1 MNRLLMLT
9 ASAYRSKVVQI
20 TEQTFQLLFPV
31 ILLGSS
37 AEVLQFVFLTASGYV
52 ATIFNVPQWLPF
64 DRELSV
70 LMGTVYHCTLGM
82 VGLYGAYGTSYFTV
96 KVYRRQSSPSAGLIG
111 LLAFLMIAF
120 QPRNGGRVAFNPPLM
135 AEGLLVG
142 MLVGYVCGRI
152 LIAFKNQQTNWGQ
165 MMWRLAL
172 IFALA
177 ISVNLLMSYLRRT
190 GALSVLVISGP
201 QPTSGHPLTFVLM
214 MGALTELLSWIGI
227 GGPFTASPTFT
238 DPASIANLNH
248 ALKAGSPWNAPHLY
262 TDTTLFHSFA
272 NFGGNGVMLALII
285 AILIFSKQ
293 AGSRTVS
300 KWSIFPA
307 VFNSHYAMMVGIP
320 VLFNPI
326 FLLPFVLVPV
336 VNMTIAAMFLALH
349 WLPAAVY
356 PVPAGTPGPLIA
368 FLGTNGN
375 WASLLLGIF
384 LIAIDVLMYVPFIKL
399 AERVQKSAGEL
410 K

>member
-1 MNRLLMLT
+1 MLT
-9 ASAYRSKVVQI
+9 ASAYRSKAVQVMQ
-20 TEQTFQLLFPV
+20 QTFQLLFPV

-37 AEVLQFVFLTASGYV
+37 AEVLKFVFLTASGYV
-52 ATIFNVPQWLPF
+52 ATIFNVTHWLPF

-70 LMGTVYHCTLGM
+70 LMGTIYHCTLGM
-82 VGLYGAYGTSYFTV
+82 AGLYGAYGVSYFTV

-120 QPRNGGRVAFNPPLM
+120 QPRGGGRIAFNPSLM
-135 AEGLLVG
+135 TEGLLVG

-152 LIAFKNQQTNWGQ
+152 LCAFKNRRTDLWET
-165 MMWRLAL
+165 MWRLTL

-177 ISVNLLMSYLRRT
+177 VSVNLLISELRRA
-190 GALSVLVISGP
+190 GSLSVLAISGP
-201 QPTSGHPLTFVLM
+201 TSTSGDSLSFVLM

-248 ALKAGSPWNAPHLY
+248 ALKAGSPWNVPHPY

-272 NFGGNGVMLALII
+272 NFGGNGVMLALMI
-285 AILIFSKQ
+285 AILIFSKR
-293 AGSRTVS
+293 ANSRTVT

-307 VFNSHYAMMVGIP
+307 LFNSHYAMMVGIP

-326 FLLPFVLVPV
+326 FLLPFTLVPV
-336 VNMTIAAMFLALH
+336 INMTIAAMLLALH

-375 WASLLLGIF
+375 WISLLLGIG
-384 LIAIDVLMYVPFIKL
+384 LIALDVLMYAPFIKL
-399 AERVQKSAGEL
+399 AESVQKSAGEL

>member
-1 MNRLLMLT
+1 MNQSMALMVR
-9 ASAYRSKVVQI
+9 AYHSRVARVMQ
-20 TEQTFQLLFPV
+20 QTFQLLFPV

-52 ATIFNVPQWLPF
+52 ATIFNVTHWLPF
-64 DRELSV
+64 DRQLSA
-70 LMGTVYHCTLGM
+70 LMAIIYRCTLGM
-82 VGLYGAYGTSYFTV
+82 VGMYGAYGTAYFTV
-96 KVYRRQSSPSAGLIG
+96 KVYRQKSSPSAGLIG

-120 QPRNGGRVAFNPPLM
+120 QARSGGRVTFNPLLM
-135 AEGLLVG
+135 TEGLLVG

-152 LIAFKNQQTNWGQ
+152 LSAFKNRRSDLQE
-165 MMWRLAL
+165 MMWRLTL
-172 IFALA
+172 IFVLAVSVNWLMSFLSRTGSLSIMA
-177 ISVNLLMSYLRRT
+177 ISGT
-190 GALSVLVISGP
+190 
-201 QPTSGHPLTFVLM
+201 QPTSGNALSFVLM
-214 MGALTELLSWIGI
+214 MGALTELLSWLGI
-227 GGPFTASPTFT
+227 GGPYTASPTFT

-248 ALKAGSPWNAPHLY
+248 ALKTGSPWNAPHPY
-262 TDTTLFHSFA
+262 TDTTLFHSYA

-285 AILIFSKQ
+285 AILIFSKR
-293 AGSRTVS
+293 ANSRTIS

-307 VFNSHYAMMVGIP
+307 LFNSHYAMMVGIP

-326 FLLPFVLVPV
+326 FLLPFILVPI
-336 VNMTIAAMFLALH
+336 VNIIIAAIFLALH

-375 WASLLLGIF
+375 WVSLLLGIF
-384 LIAIDVLMYVPFIKL
+384 LIVLDVLMYAPFIKL